1 MAVNKMHIMSSNQR
15 LIRQIERDLFD
26 EANKAWVKLYASFCK
41 RQGELNPDRIM
52 QFKFRGEL
60 YKLDEDVYLRSGVKP
75 LHKDLEPEFMES
87 YAMFV
92 TELTEEK
99 RILKNMLSAAF
110 RIAKY
115 SEDLIQLLPEI
126 MHDSINESGF
136 FQAQEKPY
144 MSVEQVEEFI
154 KNYSQYF
161 SLFDLR
167 KTIGVVMA

>member
-1 MAVNKMHIMSSNQR
+1 
-15 LIRQIERDLFD
+15 
-26 EANKAWVKLYASFCK
+26 
-41 RQGELNPDRIM
+41 
-52 QFKFRGEL
+52 
-60 YKLDEDVYLRSGVKP
+60 
-75 LHKDLEPEFMES
+75 
-87 YAMFV
+87 
-92 TELTEEK
+92 
-99 RILKNMLSAAF
+99 MLSAAF